1 MSTRLRH
8 EITMSGPG
16 KNALGAAMMNFLID
30 QLREAGGR
38 PVLLTG
44 SGDAFSAGLNLKEV
58 ASLDGAEMLDFLRL
72 LERCMTA
79 LYLYPGPTVALVNGH
94 AIAGGAVLTVCCD
107 YRVVTAN
114 PKARIGLNE
123 VALGVRFPPRIM
135 AILKQRLPP
144 QHLASLILGAG
155 LVGPAEALRL
165 GLVDAVADDP
175 ATAARACLDAWS
187 AHPAEAYAAS
197 KGDLRG
203 TEAGL
208 CADEEE
214 ERFLQGALTAWT
226 STALKQKIAAIL
238 AR

>member
-1 MSTRLRH
+1 MSRAPF
-8 EITMSGPG
+8 EIVMSGPG
-16 KNALGAAMMNFLID
+16 KNALGAAMMRFLVD
-30 QLREAGGR
+30 QLREADGR

-58 ASLDGAEMLDFLRL
+58 ASLDGEAMLDFLRL

-94 AIAGGAVLTVCCD
+94 AIAGGAVLTLCCD
-107 YRVVTAN
+107 VRVATSS
-114 PKARIGLNE
+114 PRARIGLNE

-135 AILKQRLPP
+135 AILRRRLPP
-144 QHLASLILGAG
+144 QHLEEVILGAG
-155 LVGPAEALRL
+155 LFAPDAALRL
-165 GLVDAVADDP
+165 GLIDAVADD
-175 ATAARACLDAWS
+175 AEALARARLAALA

-197 KGDLRG
+197 KLDLHG

-208 CADEEE
+208 CDEAEE
-214 ERFLQGALTAWT
+214 ERFLRACLPAWT
-226 STALKQKIAAIL
+226 STALRETIRSIL

>member
-1 MSTRLRH
+1 MSTY
-8 EITMSGPG
+8 EITMAGPG
-16 KNALGAAMMNFLID
+16 KNALGAAMMTFLLD
-30 QLREAGGR
+30 ELRQAGGR

-44 SGDAFSAGLNLKEV
+44 GGDAFSAGLNLKEV
-58 ASLDGAEMLDFLRL
+58 AGLDGAGMLDFLRL
-72 LERCMTA
+72 LERTMTA

-94 AIAGGAVLTVCCD
+94 AIAGGAVLTICCD
-107 YRVVTAN
+107 YRVATAN
-114 PKARIGLNE
+114 PRARIGLNE

-135 AILKQRLPP
+135 AILRRRLPS
-144 QHLASLILGAG
+144 QHLDRLILGAG
-155 LVGPAEALRL
+155 LVDPTEALRL
-165 GLVDAVADDP
+165 GIVDAVAEDP
-175 ATAARACLDAWS
+175 AAAARACLDAWS

-214 ERFLQGALTAWT
+214 ERFLQAALAAWT
-226 STALKQKIAAIL
+226 STALKQKIAKIL